1 MSITIEMP
9 TLERACKG
17 MIETILYCL
26 PQAYKGTI
34 YRIGGPP
41 DLTATRVTS
50 GYIDEARNN
59 ISWGLPESSEYN
71 PPGRPWLDY
80 RDEPNRPL
88 EAMAWCVERQ
98 KSWTAED
105 PLTDARSVRLQV
117 DGVWEDYHHM
127 EPVLVRK
134 VDLYHNIYSIHD
146 YPLTWDGQSI
156 WADSE
161 YVVVAVIKIHFR
173 PRTIHIDTSET
184 KVIKK
189 LSRALGTELLSYQFR
204 KDSMEAM
211 QALANDRLKACNIL
225 ADSLRNAITKTGLIF
240 SLVKQEIGFLRDQWE
255 EILLNNRHET
265 SGKRQAV
272 RQLNELLA
280 GMEGISEP
288 LRKDLIKVQN
298 RFVELSLP
306 PDMGEKWVG
315 MQIEERWGEVFAG
328 VDMGEERKAEVRAVI
343 DRLKKSLAYGCDP
356 EIIRSYDRLPEAL
369 KEEWVD
375 LIYQH
380 NSSFDSVRLERLIRI
395 LNEPDLD
402 IPSRE
407 RSRKNLTQLKALAE
421 TMNNLERNT
430 NFLLRQVLNGKNG
443 SKSAGST
450 DQCSADPPL
459 GTAGYIFQHE
469 PEEKDARL

>member
-1 MSITIEMP
+1 
-9 TLERACKG
+9 

-50 GYIDEARNN
+50 GFIDEAREA

-80 RDEPNRPL
+80 RDEPSRPL
-88 EAMAWCVERQ
+88 EAMGWCVERQ

-105 PLTDARSVRLQV
+105 PLTDSRSVRLQV

-134 VDLYHNIYSIHD
+134 VDLNQNIYSFQD
-146 YPLTWDGQSI
+146 YPLTWNGKSI
-156 WADSE
+156 WTDSD

-173 PRTIHIDTSET
+173 PRTIYIDTYET

-225 ADSLRNAITKTGLIF
+225 ADSLRNAITKSGLIF

-255 EILLNNRHET
+255 EILLNSRHEVN
-265 SGKRQAV
+265 GKREAV
-272 RQLNELLA
+272 RQLNALLT
-280 GMEGISEP
+280 GMEEVREA
-288 LRKDLIKVQN
+288 LRNDLIKVQN
-298 RFVELSLP
+298 RFLELSLP
-306 PDMGEKWVG
+306 PDAGEKWVS
-315 MQIEERWGEVFAG
+315 MQIEERWEEVFSEAG
-328 VDMGEERKAEVRAVI
+328 AGQDRKAEVRAVI
-343 DRLKKSLAYGCDP
+343 ARLKKSLRYGREP
-356 EIIRSYDRLPEAL
+356 EIIQSYNNLPESL
-369 KEEWVD
+369 KKEWVE
-375 LIYQH
+375 LLYQQH
-380 NSSFDSVRLERLIRI
+380 SSFDSGILERLIRI
-395 LNEPDLD
+395 LNNPGLE

-407 RSRKNLTQLKALAE
+407 RSRKNLVQLKALAE

-443 SKSAGST
+443 SKAAGSINELSAG
-450 DQCSADPPL
+450 QPVE
-459 GTAGYIFQHE
+459 TAGCMIQPE